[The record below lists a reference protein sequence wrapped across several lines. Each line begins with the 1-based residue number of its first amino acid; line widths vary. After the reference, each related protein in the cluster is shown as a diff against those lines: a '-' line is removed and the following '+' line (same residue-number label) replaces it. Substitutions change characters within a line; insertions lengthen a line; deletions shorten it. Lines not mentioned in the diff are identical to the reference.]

1 MVQIKFIN
9 NIIIKQ
15 MIKPLYAYYTAG
27 ETLINLQQKIVQLN
41 KSQMY
46 PIVDYIKESYKNHDD
61 LIECINEYKNIATID
76 NLEFIAI
83 KLSSFDFSYYHINN
97 IVNHLINQNKIVLI
111 DAEEVKFQDK
121 INKLSNMLIETH
133 NNKSIKIYKTYQMY
147 RKDSIK
153 VLNEDLEKYPILGVK
168 LVRGAYHSTDKDTS
182 MLFDNKEDT
191 DISFEKSV
199 NIMFDKIEKNDLF
212 FNNYKVFICTH
223 NEKDI
228 NAMLDNFNKN
238 KDKFKDSIYHASLFG
253 FINNKTN
260 KIIEN
265 GIKTY
270 KYLPYGKIEDSVPYL
285 VRRLY
290 ENPKIVYNYLK

>member
-1 MVQIKFIN
+1 MSPNKLIN
-9 NIIIKQ
+9 NMIIKQ

-27 ETLINLQQKIVQLN
+27 ETLINLQEKIIQLN

-61 LIECINEYKNIATID
+61 LIECMNQYKNIGTIN

-97 IVNHLINQNKIVLI
+97 IVNHLINQNKIILI
-111 DAEEVKFQDK
+111 DAEDVKFQDK

-133 NNKSIKIYKTYQMY
+133 NDKSIKIYKTYQMY
-147 RKDSIK
+147 RKDSINE
-153 VLNEDLEKYPILGVK
+153 LNEDLDKYPILGVK
-168 LVRGAYHSTDKDTS
+168 LVRGAYYSTDKDS
-182 MLFDNKEDT
+182 GILFSNKEET
-191 DISFEKSV
+191 DLSFDKSIK
-199 NIMFDKIEKNDLF
+199 IMFDKIEKNDLLF
-212 FNNYKVFICTH
+212 KDYKVFICTH

-228 NAMLDNFNKN
+228 NTMINNFNKN
-238 KDKFKDSIYHASLFG
+238 KDKYKNNIYHASLYG
-253 FINNKTN
+253 FINNETN

-265 GIKTY
+265 NIKTY

-285 VRRLY
+285 IRRLY
-290 ENPKIVYNYLK
+290 ENPKIINYLK